1 MRRSSAGATVAAR
14 VPPDPDGIRRAADAL
29 RRGELVVFPTETVY
43 GVGAHALDPAAVARI
58 FAAKGRPADNP
69 LIVHVADAEAARALT
84 RAWPPEAEALAR
96 AFWPGALT
104 LVLPR
109 DPCVP
114 DVATGGLDTVAVRV
128 PDHPVA
134 QALLREAG
142 VPVAAPS
149 ANRSGRP
156 SPTRVADARADLG
169 DAVAVYLDGGP
180 TRVGLESTVVSLPG
194 GRPRLL
200 RLGGVPAE
208 AVESVVGPV
217 ERPAHDPLGPALAPG
232 MKYRHYAPRARV
244 HLVEGGRGALE
255 AAARACG
262 GKVAVVASREEAPE
276 GAHVRVPGGLR
287 EPEAWA
293 RVLFALLR
301 DLDAEGY
308 EHVVVQAIPE
318 EGLGAAVM
326 ERLRKAAQG

>member
-1 MRRSSAGATVAAR
+1 MPGLRVRAR
-14 VPPDPDGIRRAADAL
+14 VSRALRPDAEGIRRAADAL
-29 RRGELVVFPTETVY
+29 RRGALVVFPTETVY
-43 GVGAHALDPAAVARI
+43 GLGAHALEADAVARI

-69 LIVHVADAEAARALT
+69 LIVHVADADAAHGLA
-84 RAWPPEAEALAR
+84 RAWPAEAEALAR
-96 AFWPGALT
+96 AFWPGPLA

-109 DPCVP
+109 DPRVP
-114 DVATGGLDTVAVRV
+114 DVTTGGLDTVALRV

-134 QALLREAG
+134 QALLREAAL
-142 VPVAAPS
+142 PVAAPS

-156 SPTRVADARADLG
+156 SPTRVADAEADLG

-180 TRVGLESTVVSLPG
+180 TRVGVESTVVGLVD

-200 RLGGVPAE
+200 RQGGVPVE
-208 AVESVVGPV
+208 AVERVVGPLA
-217 ERPAHDPLGPALAPG
+217 RATPRDAARALAPG

-244 HLVEGGRGALE
+244 HLVAQGGRALE
-255 AAARACG
+255 DAARALEG
-262 GKVAVVASREEAPE
+262 RVAVVAAREDAPV
-276 GAHVRVPGGLR
+276 GPHVRVPGGLR

-293 RVLFALLR
+293 RALFALLR

-308 EHVVVQAIPE
+308 DHVVVQAIPE
-318 EGLGAAVM
+318 EGVGAAVM

>member
-1 MRRSSAGATVAAR
+1 MATPR
-14 VPPDPDGIRRAADAL
+14 PEEIRAAALAL

-43 GVGAHALDPAAVARI
+43 GLGAHALDPAAVARV

-69 LIVHVADAEAARALT
+69 LIVHVADAEAARALA
-84 RAWPPEAEALAR
+84 RAWPPGAEALAR
-96 AFWPGALT
+96 AFWPGPLT

-109 DPCVP
+109 DPRVP
-114 DVATGGLDTVAVRV
+114 DVTTGGLDTVAVRV

-134 QALLREAG
+134 QALLREAAL
-142 VPVAAPS
+142 PVAAPS

-180 TRVGLESTVVSLPG
+180 TRVGLESTVVGLSG

-200 RLGGVPAE
+200 RLGGVPVE
-208 AVESVVGPV
+208 ALEAVVGPV
-217 ERPAHDPLGPALAPG
+217 ERAAHAETGPALAPG

-244 HLVEGGRGALE
+244 HLVEGGRRALE
-255 AAARACG
+255 DAARGLG
-262 GKVAVVASREEAPE
+262 GKVAVVAAREDAPE
-276 GAHVRVPGGLR
+276 GPHVRVPGGLR

-293 RVLFALLR
+293 RALFALLR

-318 EGLGAAVM
+318 DGLGAAVM